1 MIPQNIIHRYSLIME
16 YISAGTH
23 SRPMMGSMNRNTTPL
38 TASATAA
45 IITKDTNMLFFSTFS
60 FFSPYRSENTAPLP
74 MHSPRRM
81 DVRNDI
87 SA

>member
-1 MIPQNIIHRYSLIME
+1 
-16 YISAGTH
+16 
-23 SRPMMGSMNRNTTPL
+23 MGSMNRNTATF
-38 TASATAA
+38 TARATAA
-45 IITKDTNMLFFSTFS
+45 IITKDTNMLFLSSVS

-81 DVRNDI
+81 DVRNVI